1 MFLEEY
7 HGKRIFGIK
16 YITESIEQEKSLP
29 KLEDGDGCV
38 LLSRCLENVLVSC
51 DEMTYLKMGQEL
63 TQCVRLMSGTFI
75 PHLLYQQSMQN
86 GAQAQKKVNYSAITE
101 NFKESYFICESC
113 ICKEYETALKSF
125 TEILKYSWVI
135 DCFSS
140 LEKLPIAPLYILPP
154 LAGCLISVTGF
165 TLISRQYI
173 QQIVVSLGGSFSPE
187 FSTSCTHLITY
198 VNNSF
203 HNILTNNFILYIFFI
218 YQHIN
223 CYIIID

>member
-16 YITESIEQEKSLP
+16 YITESIEQEKPLP
-29 KLEDGDGCV
+29 KVEDGDGCI

-63 TQCVRLMSGTFI
+63 SQCVRLMSGTFI
-75 PHLLYQQSMQN
+75 PRLLYQQNMN
-86 GAQAQKKVNYSAITE
+86 GIQAQSKVDYSAITG

-113 ICKEYETALKSF
+113 TCKEYETALKSF

-135 DCFSS
+135 DCFGS
-140 LEKLPIAPLYILPP
+140 LEKLPIAPLYVLPP

-198 VNNSF
+198 VNTTF
-203 HNILTNNFILYIFFI
+203 YLFINYYYFIFIF
-218 YQHIN
+218 
-223 CYIIID
+223 